1 MQEVEANKL
10 FNCELIGLV
19 CSSFIEQNAFQREI
33 AGRMKGGIKIDAS
46 TDFCTENVRLG
57 SYFPLVVDDCI
68 LSLYTAAAS
77 Q

>member
-33 AGRMKGGIKIDAS
+33 AGKGELK
-46 TDFCTENVRLG
+46 
-57 SYFPLVVDDCI
+57 
-68 LSLYTAAAS
+68 
-77 Q
+77 